1 MRKGFHTYR
10 KRVYFAALILPLIAG
25 LLYIFVI
32 RPISIRGEFN
42 QGWDE
47 GRKGNYMAAISNYQR
62 FIVRHPYSSLVE
74 RAMFEAGNIYYLYLG
89 DSLQAV
95 NSLNK
100 LLQRDPTPFYE
111 FRARMLLARIYQNEY
126 GDCQR
131 AVEQYRRVLDSF
143 GELDQWGEACFRLA
157 ECYYLLNDIP
167 KAIEHYQSVIKKGGN
182 QQWVERAY
190 LRLGSCL
197 RLRGDL
203 EGAIQAYRNLL
214 TRGVTKETE
223 PFAKINL
230 AECLEDKGDYK
241 GALEVLQDVPAELGD
256 KEAISRKIERLK
268 STIESRSLAPQSR

>member
-1 MRKGFHTYR
+1 MRKWVRAYG
-10 KRVYFAALILPLIAG
+10 KRAYFAALILPLLGG

-32 RPISIRGEFN
+32 RPISIRGEFS
-42 QGWDE
+42 QGLDE
-47 GRKGNYMAAISNYQR
+47 WREGNYLAAISDYQR
-62 FIVRHPYSSLVE
+62 FIMRHPYSSLVE
-74 RAMFEAGNIYYLYLG
+74 RALFEVGNIYYLYLG
-89 DSLQAV
+89 DSLKAV

-111 FRARMLLARIYQNEY
+111 FRARMLLARIYQNDY
-126 GDCQR
+126 GDYQR
-131 AVEQYRRVLDSF
+131 AIEQYRRVLDSF

-157 ECYYLLNDIP
+157 ECYYLLNDIS
-167 KAIEHYQSVIKKGGN
+167 KATEHYQSVIKIGGN

-197 RLRGDL
+197 RLRGDP

-223 PFAKINL
+223 SFAKINL
-230 AECLEDKGDYK
+230 AECLEDKGDYE
-241 GALEVLQDVPAELGD
+241 GALEVLQDVPAELGE

-268 STIESRSLAPQSR
+268 STIESRSLPPESS